1 MLVRKTYL
9 LSLLLPVMFFLSS
22 CGSSDSTART
32 TAHKYLRMR
41 LAGNFTSAEKLVTKE
56 SRDLLSD
63 LQEFS
68 QEYSSAWEKM
78 NLVYTIK
85 KVKQNRNSAEVL
97 YDLEGFGEDQLTLVS
112 EDGVWKVLLTNQSI
126 PDAGLLMLD
135 LRSLEQADSA
145 DIDIEDLDNILMN
158 EDWEIDWANN

>member
-1 MLVRKTYL
+1 
-9 LSLLLPVMFFLSS
+9 
-22 CGSSDSTART
+22 
-32 TAHKYLRMR
+32 
-41 LAGNFTSAEKLVTKE
+41 
-56 SRDLLSD
+56 
-63 LQEFS
+63 
-68 QEYSSAWEKM
+68 M